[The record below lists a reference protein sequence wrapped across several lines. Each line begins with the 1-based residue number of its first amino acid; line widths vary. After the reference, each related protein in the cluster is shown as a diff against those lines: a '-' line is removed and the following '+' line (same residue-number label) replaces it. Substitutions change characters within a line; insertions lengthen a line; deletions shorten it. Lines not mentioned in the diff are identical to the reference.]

1 MASTKSSDTERKD
14 GSCETQPTEAM
25 EIPTGDDSSLLGKRK
40 VETTNL
46 EEDPGENEGDIE
58 EGVEDEEE
66 EEEKEDR
73 DSEWDKDSYLE
84 WDKDSF
90 DGREYHSSENSE
102 EYTDKEFEKKAHFYS
117 RTVIET
123 KGFFEP
129 SDKFP
134 PCRWGGISAVPGLDT
149 KMREGNTVREF
160 LADMVSLCV
169 EKYNKRKG
177 FNVILELVLR
187 ANYNPGGCTKYYI
200 TFAARESDSPD
211 APLVEYQAKVAWSAG
226 ITYPILCRPTSPP
239 KFVERDQVK
248 EVADEVMEESS

>member
-1 MASTKSSDTERKD
+1 MVSTKSSDTERKD

-25 EIPTGDDSSLLGKRK
+25 EIYTGDDSSFLGKRK

-58 EGVEDEEE
+58 ESVEDEEE
-66 EEEKEDR
+66 EEEDR
-73 DSEWDKDSYLE
+73 DLE

-90 DGREYHSSENSE
+90 DEREYHSSGNSE
-102 EYTDKEFEKKAHFYS
+102 EYSDKEFEKKAHFYS

-134 PCRWGGISAVPGLDT
+134 PCRWGGISAVPGLDK
-149 KMREGNTVREF
+149 KMRRGITVRQF
-160 LADMVSLCV
+160 LADMVSLCLD
-169 EKYNKRKG
+169 KYNEEKG
-177 FNVILELVLR
+177 FNVILEHVLR

-211 APLVEYQAKVAWSAG
+211 APLLEYQAKVAWSAG
-226 ITYPILCRPTSPP
+226 ITYPILCRPTYPP
-239 KFVERDQVK
+239 KIVERDQVK
-248 EVADEVMEESS
+248 EVAEVSD